1 MYSIS
6 MPLISIILPIYNS
19 NKKRLSQSIE
29 SVLSQSFKDFEFI
42 IINDASTN
50 TIEEIIIEYQ
60 QKDKRIV
67 YIKNEHNIRLTKT
80 LNKGLKVAQW
90 EYIARI
96 DDDDIWMDD
105 HKLQKQFDFLHSHP
119 DYALCGTNIILENT
133 RTQEQT
139 KVYMQETDQEIRNRM
154 LLATQFSHSSIMIRK
169 EAIDKYGR
177 YDPDYNLMEDH
188 ELWLRIGKEYKFYNL
203 QDFTT
208 LYRINPHW
216 VSLQNRRKQQQ
227 LALKLCWKYRKDYP
241 WFIKWLLWNIALNIL
256 PEKLIWRI
264 NKLNRLCDKPLI

>member
-1 MYSIS
+1 
-6 MPLISIILPIYNS
+6 
-19 NKKRLSQSIE
+19 
-29 SVLSQSFKDFEFI
+29 
-42 IINDASTN
+42 
-50 TIEEIIIEYQ
+50 
-60 QKDKRIV
+60 
-67 YIKNEHNIRLTKT
+67 
-80 LNKGLKVAQW
+80 
-90 EYIARI
+90 
-96 DDDDIWMDD
+96 MDD

-208 LYRINPHW
+208 LYRINPH
-216 VSLQNRRKQQQ
+216 
-227 LALKLCWKYRKDYP
+227 
-241 WFIKWLLWNIALNIL
+241 
-256 PEKLIWRI
+256 
-264 NKLNRLCDKPLI
+264 